1 MPLYKRP
8 NSKFWW
14 MKFTFDG
21 QLVQKSTQVLNK
33 RDAST
38 IESAY
43 RTQLAL
49 GKIGIEPKVKA
60 PMFNQ
65 VVEDFLLSSKMEDA
79 EKSNTYKRYY
89 YACQPLNKYFGAV
102 KVDRIQKKDIENYI
116 VWRSGQTS
124 RKTKDFI
131 TRETVNHELLALKTI
146 FKRLVES
153 RVLRDNPARSV
164 KQLKA
169 NERSFHVITTA
180 EEKTYLL
187 AAPQPLQ
194 DVAILM
200 LETGMRCGEVYRVR
214 RQDVSLEKGFLQV
227 VKGKTDTSIR
237 QVHLSERARK
247 VLQHRMDKFT
257 GENLFPQN
265 EMDGKKATS
274 TLDRLHLETVRKL
287 GFKFRLYDARHTFA
301 SRAVEDGIDLLV
313 LASILGHSNL
323 KMVMR
328 YAHPS
333 EGFKAD
339 AIRKMEKNRKAKA
352 AL

>member
-1 MPLYKRP
+1 MALYKRP

-21 QLVQKSTQVLNK
+21 QLVQQSTKVANR
-33 RDAST
+33 RDALT
-38 IESAY
+38 VESAY

-60 PMFNQ
+60 PAFTKA
-65 VVEDFLLSSKMEDA
+65 VDDFLVWLKA
-79 EKSNTYKRYY
+79 GHAAQPNTYQRYHFS
-89 YACQPLNKYFGAV
+89 AELLKKYFGSV
-102 KVDRIQKKDIENYI
+102 KVDRINKKTVEDFI

-131 TRETVNHELLALKTI
+131 TRETINNELLTLKMI
-146 FKRLVES
+146 LKRLVES
-153 RVLRDNPARSV
+153 KVLRDNPARGV

-169 NERSFHVITTA
+169 NERNFHVITRD
-180 EEKTYLL
+180 EEKLYLL

-200 LETGMRCGEVYRVR
+200 LETGMRCGEIYRIR
-214 RQDVSLEKGFLQV
+214 RQDVSIKKGFLQV
-227 VKGKTDTSIR
+227 VKGKTASSIR
-237 QVHLSERARK
+237 QVHLSDRAQA
-247 VLQHRMDKFT
+247 VLKYRAAKFT

-265 EMDGKKATS
+265 DVDGRAATL
-274 TLDRLHLETVRKL
+274 TLDKLHLDTIRKL
-287 GFKFRLYDARHTFA
+287 KLKFRLYDARHTFA

-333 EGFKAD
+333 ESFKAD
-339 AIRKMEKNRKAKA
+339 AIRKMEISRKAKA
-352 AL
+352 V

>member
-1 MPLYKRP
+1 MALYKRP
-8 NSKFWW
+8 NSKYWW

-21 QLVQKSTQVLNK
+21 QLIQQSTKCSNK
-33 RDAST
+33 RDALT
-38 IESAY
+38 VESAY

-49 GKIGIEPKVKA
+49 GKIGIEPKQKA
-60 PMFNQ
+60 PTFSKA
-65 VVEDFLLSSKMEDA
+65 VDDFLVWLKVEHA
-79 EKSNTYKRYY
+79 AQPNTYQRYHFS
-89 YACQPLNKYFGAV
+89 AGLLKKYLGSV
-102 KVDRIQKKDIENYI
+102 KVDRINKKTVEDFI

-131 TRETVNHELLALKTI
+131 TRETINNELLTLKMI
-146 FKRLVES
+146 LKRLVES
-153 RVLRDNPARSV
+153 KILHDNPARGV

-169 NERSFHVITTA
+169 NERNFHVITRD
-180 EEKTYLL
+180 EEKLYLL

-194 DVAILM
+194 DVAIVM
-200 LETGMRCGEVYRVR
+200 LETGMRCCEVYPIC
-214 RQDVSLEKGFLQV
+214 RQDVSLERGFLQV
-227 VKGKTDTSIR
+227 VKGKTASSIR
-237 QVHLSERARK
+237 QVHLSDRAQD
-247 VLQHRMDKFT
+247 VLRCRAGKFT

-265 EMDGKKATS
+265 DIDGARATF

-287 GFKFRLYDARHTFA
+287 KMKFRLYDARHTFA

-333 EGFKAD
+333 ETFKAD
-339 AIRKMEKNRKAKA
+339 AIKRMEINKKAKA
-352 AL
+352 V